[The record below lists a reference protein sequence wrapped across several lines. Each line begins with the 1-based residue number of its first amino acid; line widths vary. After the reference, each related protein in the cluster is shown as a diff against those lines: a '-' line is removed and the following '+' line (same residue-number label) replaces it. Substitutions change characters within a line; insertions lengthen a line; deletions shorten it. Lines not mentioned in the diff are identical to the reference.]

1 MCERAVLTRPEKP
14 ATRRGSAIDTPPERP
29 DAPGPPDDRPV
40 RVLIVDD
47 HEVLSASLALVL
59 DDQPG
64 LKVVGIAGTLAQAR
78 RLLGTTT
85 PDVVLLDHRLPD
97 GDGVS
102 AIGELLAIR
111 PSVGIVVLTASAA
124 DHVLV
129 AAIEAGAAGFVS
141 KTRSLQEV
149 TSAVRAAAAGEAV
162 ISPEMLARLL
172 PRLHRGGG
180 PAPRGELT
188 EREREVLSL
197 LADGMSN
204 AAIAGALSVSVHT
217 VRNHIANLSAKLGAH
232 SKLEALSIAVRDGL
246 LPDL

>member
-1 MCERAVLTRPEKP
+1 M
-14 ATRRGSAIDTPPERP
+14 
-29 DAPGPPDDRPV
+29 
-40 RVLIVDD
+40 
-47 HEVLSASLALVL
+47 
-59 DDQPG
+59 
-64 LKVVGIAGTLAQAR
+64 
-78 RLLGTTT
+78 
-85 PDVVLLDHRLPD
+85 
-97 GDGVS
+97 
-102 AIGELLAIR
+102 
-111 PSVGIVVLTASAA
+111 LTASAA

-172 PRLHRGGG
+172 PRLHRGGT
-180 PAPRGELT
+180 AARSDLT
-188 EREREVLSL
+188 EREREVLGL
-197 LADGMSN
+197 LADGLSN
-204 AAIAGALSVSVHT
+204 AAIASTLSVSVHT

>member
-1 MCERAVLTRPEKP
+1 
-14 ATRRGSAIDTPPERP
+14 
-29 DAPGPPDDRPV
+29 
-40 RVLIVDD
+40 VLIVDD
-47 HEVLSASLALVL
+47 HEVLSASLAVVL
-59 DDQPG
+59 DAQPG
-64 LKVVGIAGTLAQAR
+64 LKVVGVAGTLARAR
-78 RLLGTTT
+78 GLMTSTA

-97 GDGVS
+97 GDGVA
-102 AIGELLAIR
+102 AIGELQALR
-111 PSVGIVVLTASAA
+111 PSAGIVVLTASAA

-162 ISPEMLARLL
+162 ISPELLARLL
-172 PRLHRGGG
+172 PRLHRGGTT
-180 PAPRGELT
+180 ARSELT
-188 EREREVLSL
+188 EREREVLAL
-197 LADGMSN
+197 LADGLSN
-204 AAIAGALSVSVHT
+204 AAIAGTLSVSVHT